1 MFAKK
6 KQIPTINEP
15 SSTTTSWPFL
25 FFPCP
30 SFFSSCVWQQ
40 TNRLNVRQK
49 KTKLARTSRQ
59 KRKHLLG
66 RSMKNANQTL
76 AASIKKGGAVKE
88 NHGNQVSSVCLSFT
102 SVTPS
107 NRRKSITDSV
117 RKKVALFSSDA
128 INNPCRWVF
137 FCAQAKWFPKFRR
150 VVSRQSITGAGCCF
164 FLSAEPSWFQGP

>member
-1 MFAKK
+1 MFAK
-6 KQIPTINEP
+6 
-15 SSTTTSWPFL
+15 
-25 FFPCP
+25 
-30 SFFSSCVWQQ
+30 
-40 TNRLNVRQK
+40 K

-137 FCAQAKWFPKFRR
+137 FLRSSQVISQVSTRSFTPIHNWCRLLFFFVGRAVVISGT
-150 VVSRQSITGAGCCF
+150 VVSC
-164 FLSAEPSWFQGP
+164 